1 MELGQRG
8 LGQGRLQVCP
18 NGFLEFIFLLRKF
31 VFYLYN
37 LKIHQ
42 DKKKNQKRNFAFLEV
57 NGGLISGK
65 VKANLDKTET
75 LPDTKI

>member
-18 NGFLEFIFLLRKF
+18 NGFLEFFFFLTEKMCVLF
-31 VFYLYN
+31 VQ

-42 DKKKNQKRNFAFLEV
+42 DKKKNDDVILLSLK
-57 NGGLISGK
+57 
-65 VKANLDKTET
+65 
-75 LPDTKI
+75 